1 MKQFIACVILVI
13 SGCSGD
19 PMVAPS
25 SLETSWIDAATHSDT
40 IITNINNQPT
50 IIYYAAQNW
59 QTAADTSIAHGYR
72 FIGARKGDT
81 ILVKPLDDSTT
92 NYQTYISGNNE
103 NSDTLKSQNFLD
115 TLAINPVRTFV
126 HLK

>member
-1 MKQFIACVILVI
+1 MKQFLASIILVI

-25 SLETSWIDAATHSDT
+25 TLETSWIDVATHSDT
-40 IITNINNQPT
+40 IITNVNNQWPV
-50 IIYYAAQNW
+50 IYYAEKNW
-59 QTAADTSIAHGYR
+59 QSSADTNLSNGFR
-72 FIGARKGDT
+72 FIAVRKGDT
-81 ILVKPLDDSTT
+81 IAVKPLDDSTT

-115 TLAINPVRTFV
+115 TSGNNPVKKYI
-126 HLK
+126 HLR